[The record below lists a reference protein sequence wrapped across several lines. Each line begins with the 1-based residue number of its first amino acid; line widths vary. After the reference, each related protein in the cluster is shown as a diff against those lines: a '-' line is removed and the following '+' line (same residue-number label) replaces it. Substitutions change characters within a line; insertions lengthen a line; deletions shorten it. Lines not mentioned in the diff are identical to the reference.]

1 MPYLADNTLLADLTP
16 GGHRLSEAAIDA
28 AHRMRAVMSADL
40 DEYDMADRA
49 REVND
54 DLNADG
60 SIHEAWHVLNSTE
73 RAAWK
78 SLLTWERPNE
88 H

>member
-1 MPYLADNTLLADLTP
+1 MSELADSTLLADLTP
-16 GGHRLSEAAIDA
+16 GGFRLSESAINA
-28 AHRMRAVMSADL
+28 AHRMRAVMSEDL

-54 DLNADG
+54 ELNADG
-60 SIHEAWHVLNSTE
+60 SIHEAWHVLTSTE

-78 SLLTWERPNE
+78 LLLKWERPNE